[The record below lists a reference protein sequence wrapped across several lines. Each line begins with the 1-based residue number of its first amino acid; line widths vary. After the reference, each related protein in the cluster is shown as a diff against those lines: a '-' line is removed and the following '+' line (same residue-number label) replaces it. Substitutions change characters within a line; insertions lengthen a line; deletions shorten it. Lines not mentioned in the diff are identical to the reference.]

1 MRFNQLGLRS
11 TILECRQSYG
21 NGDDLFGR
29 VKSMLFTLR
38 SNPDWAHH
46 VRLGANDQ
54 RHADKNAGFPTKED
68 AEKSI
73 EFTEHT
79 G

>member
-1 MRFNQLGLRS
+1 MTF
-11 TILECRQSYG
+11 LE
-21 NGDDLFGR
+21 R